1 VQLGSANGRR
11 ALAAAA
17 ALAALGLTLP
27 CRAAAVG
34 WSGPA
39 DCQRA
44 EAVSGQV
51 ERLIGQ
57 PLSEIEAPSFE
68 VNVTHQGD
76 TWKLELVT
84 LTSGKS
90 TRVLEGPSCVAVTD
104 AAGVAMAMAIRATES
119 APNDTAAGEPPSET
133 PPPAPPSRG
142 DAPLVPEPVGPV
154 ATTETPPND
163 DTRLGPVIGLAAA
176 IDTAALPS
184 PVVGLAARAGLR
196 YSRLRLELDG
206 QAFAPSRLE
215 LVNAQSAEFTL
226 FTGALLGCFEGALPS
241 VVVLG
246 CGGYELGRIAGEGG
260 RGVSDPVLG
269 SALWQALRVEAGVE
283 LPPAAG
289 MRLTARFGA
298 SVPLARP
305 DFQLDGNTVHRPASM
320 TLRAAVGAMLLP

>member
-1 VQLGSANGRR
+1 VQLGSSNGRQ

-17 ALAALGLTLP
+17 ALGALALSRP
-27 CRAAAVG
+27 CRAAEVG
-34 WSGPA
+34 WSAPA

-68 VNVTHQGD
+68 VNVTQQGD

-84 LTSGKS
+84 LTSAKS
-90 TRVLEGPSCVAVTD
+90 SRVLEGPSCSAVTD

-119 APNDTAAGEPPSET
+119 APSDSAAGEPPPEA
-133 PPPAPPSRG
+133 PPPAPPSSG
-142 DAPLVPEPVGPV
+142 APLVPEPVGPV
-154 ATTETPPND
+154 AMSDTPPND
-163 DTRLGPVIGLAAA
+163 DARLGAAIGLAAA
-176 IDTAALPS
+176 IDTAALPA

-226 FTGALLGCFEGALPS
+226 FTGALLGCFEGTLPS

-246 CGGYELGRIAGEGG
+246 CGGYELGRIAGEG
-260 RGVSDPVLG
+260 RGVSDPELG
-269 SALWQALRVEAGVE
+269 SALWQALRVEAGLE

-289 MRLTARFGA
+289 LRLTARFGA

-320 TLRAAVGAMLLP
+320 TVRAAVGAMLLP